1 MMLETEIF
9 HIDPDI
15 TGVSCAGRFT
25 LGTRLSEAETL
36 INNLIWE
43 GARKMVIDLTHV
55 EFVDSAGLGVIMHIF
70 GTLEQEGGKLRVAGP
85 SGQVQ
90 RLFHITHTEP
100 DPVSRPRP
108 HHQRPQAAR
117 RGRNRDCGG
126 LRTFPAL
133 PVWLVTLTD
142 NLPIACYAWQ
152 PP

>member
-100 DPVSRPRP
+100 ILSVDPDLITSVRKL
-108 HHQRPQAAR
+108 QGEDDAGAAES
-117 RGRNRDCGG
+117 
-126 LRTFPAL
+126 
-133 PVWLVTLTD
+133 
-142 NLPIACYAWQ
+142 
-152 PP
+152 